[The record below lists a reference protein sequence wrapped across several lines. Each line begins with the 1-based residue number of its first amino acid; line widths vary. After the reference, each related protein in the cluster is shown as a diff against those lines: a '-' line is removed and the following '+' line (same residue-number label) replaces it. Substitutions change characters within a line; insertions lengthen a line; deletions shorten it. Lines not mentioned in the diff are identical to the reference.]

1 VKSNFDLQ
9 KENKMSMEITF
20 ELSDTDLEFFNKVML
35 DAREK
40 SGDLDEPTVI
50 ANARKLLV
58 EVSHSDTSDFIR
70 ERMNRL
76 ETLIGMIV
84 DSGWGLESE
93 DRNRVLEAL
102 AYFSEPEDLIP
113 DDIPGLG
120 FLDDAIM
127 IEMVSRELK
136 HEIQAYRDFCVFRA
150 AESSRLGQEA
160 MELERSDWLEE
171 RRKQLHSRMQ
181 SRRRRGKGTGGGKS
195 PFSLF

>member
-1 VKSNFDLQ
+1 
-9 KENKMSMEITF
+9 MAMEITF
-20 ELSDTDLEFFNKVML
+20 ELSDDDLEYFRKVML

-40 SGDLDEPTVI
+40 AGKLDEAKVI
-50 ANARKLLV
+50 ANARKLLA
-58 EVSHSDTSDFIR
+58 EVWQSDTSDFIR
-70 ERMNRL
+70 ERMNRM
-76 ETLIGMIV
+76 ETLIGMVV
-84 DSGWGLESE
+84 DSGWGLENE
-93 DRNRVLEAL
+93 DRYHVLEAL

-171 RRKQLHSRMQ
+171 RRKQLHSRMR
-181 SRRRRGKGTGGGKS
+181 SRRGKSGGGKS

>member
-1 VKSNFDLQ
+1 
-9 KENKMSMEITF
+9 MSMEITF
-20 ELSDTDLEFFNKVML
+20 ELSDADLEYFRKVML
-35 DAREK
+35 AAREK
-40 SGDLDEPTVI
+40 LGDMDQADVI
-50 ANARKLLV
+50 ANARKLLA
-58 EVSHSDTSDFIR
+58 EVWQSDTSDFIR

-76 ETLIGMIV
+76 ETLIGMVV
-84 DSGWGLESE
+84 DKGWGLESE
-93 DRNRVLEAL
+93 DRKRVLEAL

-120 FLDDAIM
+120 FLDDAII

-150 AESSRLGQEA
+150 AESSKQGQEA

-171 RRKQLHSRMQ
+171 RRKQLHSRMR
-181 SRRRRGKGTGGGKS
+181 SRRRKGKGSGDGKS

>member
-1 VKSNFDLQ
+1 MLNARK
-9 KENKMSMEITF
+9 KTG
-20 ELSDTDLEFFNKVML
+20 DLEL
-35 DAREK
+35 A
-40 SGDLDEPTVI
+40 VI
-50 ANARKLLV
+50 VGNARKLLA
-58 EVSHSDTSDFIR
+58 EVFQSDTSDFIR

-76 ETLIGMIV
+76 ETLIGMVV
-84 DSGWGLESE
+84 DKGWGLENE

-113 DDIPGLG
+113 DNIPGLG

-150 AESSRLGQEA
+150 AESSRLGQDEV
-160 MELERSDWLEE
+160 ELERSDWLEE
-171 RRKQLHSRMQ
+171 RRKQLHSRMRN
-181 SRRRRGKGTGGGKS
+181 RRSRGKRGGGRS